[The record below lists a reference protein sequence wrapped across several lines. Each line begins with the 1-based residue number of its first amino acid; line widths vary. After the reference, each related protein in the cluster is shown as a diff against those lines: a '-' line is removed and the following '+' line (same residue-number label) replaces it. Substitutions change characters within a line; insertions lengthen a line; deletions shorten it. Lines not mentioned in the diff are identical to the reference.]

1 MNQRRKEKQMAVY
14 FIVDVNIDDPQS
26 YAEYSKQVGPMV
38 ARSGGRFLVRGG
50 ATETIEGDWQPQL
63 LVVIEFADTEHFRAW
78 YDSPEYAEVRTIRFQ
93 ASTARAVLA
102 QGVEQR

>member
-1 MNQRRKEKQMAVY
+1 MAVY
-14 FIVDVNIDDPQS
+14 FVVDVNIDDPQS

-38 ARSGGRFLVRGG
+38 AHAGGRFLVRGG
-50 ATETIEGDWQPQL
+50 ATEMIEGNWQPQR

-78 YDSPEYAEVRTIRFQ
+78 YDSPEYAQVRSIRFN

-102 QGVEQR
+102 QGVEER

>member
-1 MNQRRKEKQMAVY
+1 MAVY
-14 FIVDVNIDDPQS
+14 FIVDVNVNDPQS

-38 ARSGGRFLVRGG
+38 ARHEGRSLVRGG
-50 ATETIEGDWQPQL
+50 ETSTIEGDWQPQR

-78 YDSPEYAEVRTIRFQ
+78 YDLPEYAEIRTIRFK

-102 QGVEQR
+102 QGTEQK

>member
-1 MNQRRKEKQMAVY
+1 MAAY
-14 FIVDVNIDDPQS
+14 FIVDVKIDDPLS

-38 ARSGGRFLVRGG
+38 ARYGGKFLVRGG
-50 ATETIEGDWQPQL
+50 ETSAIEGDWQPQR

-78 YDSPEYAEVRTIRFQ
+78 YDSPEYSKVRAIRFK

-102 QGVEQR
+102 QGA

>member
-1 MNQRRKEKQMAVY
+1 MNQRRKVKPMAVY
-14 FIVDVNIDDPQS
+14 FIVDVTIDDPQS

-38 ARSGGRFLVRGG
+38 ARYGGRFLVRGG
-50 ATETIEGDWQPQL
+50 VTSTVEGDWQLQR
-63 LVVIEFADTEHFRAW
+63 LVVIEFTDTEHFRAW
-78 YDSPEYAEVRTIRFQ
+78 YDSPEYTEVRTIRFQ